1 MPEPTPDPAW
11 PHTRRVATH
20 ALLAGVFFF
29 LSKLAVYALSGSAA
43 VLSDALESTVNVAA
57 AAAMLYTLWLSNR
70 PPDES
75 HPYGHGKA
83 EFIAVALE
91 GSMILLAG
99 VLIILTAVK
108 RLLAPPPLLHLD
120 AAILALAA
128 ISLLSGLLGYY
139 VLRQGRRHDAMV
151 LVADGKHLLTDL
163 ATTLAVI
170 LGLVLVRLTG
180 LLWLDPLLALS
191 VAAFILYTGWR
202 LLRESA
208 AGLMDESD
216 PDDIARISAI
226 LDDERAQ
233 GAIHGHHKLRARH
246 TGAFHWIDFHI
257 QVNPALT
264 VAQAHDL
271 ASRIEH
277 RIEQAFPP
285 DSANATAH
293 IEPAAN
299 DTH

>member
-108 RLLAPPPLLHLD
+108 RLIEPPPLLHLN
-120 AAILALAA
+120 AAIVALFAISALA
-128 ISLLSGLLGYY
+128 GLLGFY
-139 VLRQGRRHDAMV
+139 VLRQGKRHDSMV
-151 LVADGKHLLTDL
+151 LIADGKHLLTDL
-163 ATTLAVI
+163 ATTLGVVI
-170 LGLVLVRLTG
+170 GLVLVRATG
-180 LLWLDPLLALS
+180 LLWLDPVVALC
-191 VAAFILYTGWR
+191 VAAFILFTGWR

-208 AGLMDESD
+208 AGLMDETD
-216 PDDIARISAI
+216 PQDIARISAI
-226 LDDERAQ
+226 LDDEREQ
-233 GAIHGHHKLRARH
+233 GAIQGHHKLRARH

-257 QVNPALT
+257 QVNPSLT

-293 IEPAAN
+293 IEPAAD
-299 DTH
+299 DTR